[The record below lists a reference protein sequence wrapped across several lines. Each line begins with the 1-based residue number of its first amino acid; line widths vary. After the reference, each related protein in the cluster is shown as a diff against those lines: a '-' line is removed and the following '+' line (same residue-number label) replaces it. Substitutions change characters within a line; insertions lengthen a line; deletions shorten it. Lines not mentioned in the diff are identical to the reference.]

1 MLCSFT
7 PATVN
12 ACFFWIVMFM
22 LLPPLTLSANCTR
35 DTNLNGFPFLTS
47 EGVNPWKFLKAVP
60 NESDDSYP
68 NLKATS
74 IIFSSVF
81 LNITAASVNLLLL
94 KYSESVV
101 SVRIENKRLN
111 IEYEYPDNWV
121 TFFSSISSSRTV
133 SR

>member
-1 MLCSFT
+1 M
-7 PATVN
+7 
-12 ACFFWIVMFM
+12 
-22 LLPPLTLSANCTR
+22 
-35 DTNLNGFPFLTS
+35 
-47 EGVNPWKFLKAVP
+47 KFLKAVP

-81 LNITAASVNLLLL
+81 LKITAASVNLLLL

-111 IEYEYPDNWV
+111 IEYEYPDN
-121 TFFSSISSSRTV
+121 
-133 SR
+133 